1 MKRNRFTDEQIIG
14 ILKEHEAGTPVSELC
29 RKHGVSDASIY
40 KWKAKFGGMEVSE
53 AKRLKTLEDENTKL
67 KRLLADAMLD
77 NAALKDLFG
86 KEVVTPAAKRKAVA
100 HLMSHHEMSE
110 RRACKA
116 IGFCRMTVRYE
127 TRRDDDHELRERMK
141 ALAHERRRF
150 GYRRIH
156 VLLRREGHLV
166 NHKRLFRLYRE
177 EKLTVR
183 KRRGRKRAIGTR
195 APMLVPMVANDRWSL
210 DFVSDQFTDGR
221 RLRILTVVDDC
232 TRECLAFV
240 ADTSLSGLRVARELD
255 RIIEERGKPR
265 MIVSDNGSEFTSNA
279 ILQWADRTKVDWH
292 YIAPGKP
299 IQNAFIESFNGRLRD
314 EFLNETLFSSL
325 AHARSAL
332 SNWRSDYN
340 DQRPH
345 SSLGWLTPAE
355 FAQTLNPRRD
365 AVLRSRNGSA
375 PQPAATEPT
384 TATKNR
390 WSELKTG

>member
-77 NAALKDLFG
+77 NAALKDLLG

-183 KRRGRKRAIGTR
+183 KRGGRKRAIGTR

-232 TRECLAFV
+232 TRECLAL
-240 ADTSLSGLRVARELD
+240 ASDTSLSGLRVARELD

-345 SSLGWLTPAE
+345 SGLGWLTPAE

-375 PQPAATEPT
+375 PQPAATDPT